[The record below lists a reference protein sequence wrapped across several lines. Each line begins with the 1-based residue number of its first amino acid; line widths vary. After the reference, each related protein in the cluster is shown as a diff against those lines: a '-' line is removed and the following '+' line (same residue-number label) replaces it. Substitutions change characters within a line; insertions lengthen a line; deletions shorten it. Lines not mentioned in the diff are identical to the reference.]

1 MASTNKTQYFE
12 LSQYVASDKPTYLVD
27 YNGDMAK
34 IDGGLH
40 TATVNS
46 SNALTS
52 VGNITNLNTTVK
64 TDTVSAINEVVG
76 NVADNSADIV
86 TNSNN
91 ITTNSTSIGTL
102 ANLSTVTKTNLVSA
116 TNEVNSKVGNLSN
129 LNTTYKNDVVGS
141 INEVKA
147 DINFSNFKQYNVSS
161 SDFIKGTNIHIEPFT
176 LYVARTANNNYAK
189 VYGSFGG
196 YAMTS
201 DIGNTE
207 FVLSNTGIPISE
219 SFYVMG
225 VGVST
230 KLQSINGTDAIT
242 YLTRA
247 DLEFN
252 TNGSITI
259 KTNITWQTGG
269 YYTIVLHPCLIQTKS
284 FGDSPVEG

>member
-12 LSQYVASDKPTYLVD
+12 LSQYISSDKPTYLVD
-27 YNGDMAK
+27 YNSDMAK

-40 TATVNS
+40 TATNNA
-46 SNALTS
+46 SNAMTS
-52 VGNITNLNTTVK
+52 VGNIANLNTTTKADV
-64 TDTVSAINEVVG
+64 VSAINEVVG
-76 NVADNSADIV
+76 NVTDNSADIV
-86 TNSNN
+86 VNSNN
-91 ITTNSTSIGTL
+91 ITTNTTSIGTL
-102 ANLSTVTKTNLVSA
+102 ANLSTITKTDLVSA

-147 DINFSNFKQYNVSS
+147 DINFSNFKQYNISS
-161 SDFIKGTNIHIEPFT
+161 SDFIKGSNIHIEPFT
-176 LYVARTANNNYAK
+176 LYVARTSNNNYAK

-201 DIGNTE
+201 DTGNTE
-207 FVLSNTGIPISE
+207 FILNNTGIPVSE

-269 YYTIVLHPCLIQTKS
+269 YYTIVLHPCLIQTKP
-284 FGDSPVEG
+284 FGDNPNV